1 MSMSDQFV
9 DFSGENMREPTP
21 VVPVDPT
28 EAHGN
33 VIHDPLASV
42 PQVVVYHA
50 DDISLQDH
58 ETLGGS
64 PVPNQEP
71 VNDWSHDVYFPG
83 TNATA
88 FPVVQRSSSDYNAK
102 AIVLSAGAQA
112 LQILGRVVGRMNI
125 TLSVPTTFTNPIG
138 GTITPAGDTYQLYS
152 LNLSLT
158 SNLTSNTILSGLK
171 LEDEHGATLWTAS
184 NDSLVIGSP
193 NTFVLGLPSTANEVI
208 LAWTTNPN
216 PVGVVGVITATLNY
230 YVVT

>member
-9 DFSGENMREPTP
+9 DFSGENMRETTP

-28 EAHGN
+28 EAHAN
-33 VIHDPLASV
+33 IIHDPLASV

-50 DDISLQDH
+50 DDISMQDH

-83 TNATA
+83 INATA

-102 AIVLSAGAQA
+102 AVVLSVGAQA

-138 GTITPAGDTYQLYS
+138 GTITPAGVMFSTDPGNLQSGDGYQLNPGDSITISTEAPVWVS
-152 LNLSLT
+152 LLPG
-158 SNLTSNTILSGLK
+158 NT
-171 LEDEHGATLWTAS
+171 
-184 NDSLVIGSP
+184 
-193 NTFVLGLPSTANEVI
+193 STAVVQFIEEV
-208 LAWTTNPN
+208 NPQGGAI
-216 PVGVVGVITATLNY
+216 GVM
-230 YVVT
+230 